1 MSPIFAN
8 ALSGYL
14 SGYLTATG
22 DDDGSRPTITSRSS
36 TSPTTSAASLARGL
50 ALAISRGVGDVIE
63 GHSAPAIELA
73 EEEDAY
79 VGARAYSRDDARRAD
94 TRWLHLADECERYDA
109 ALRKLLVPG
118 SNPGW
123 KGNSTV
129 EIPAGCSA
137 TGRLAS
143 SSRDRAGRWMRAEL
157 ADCVRE
163 IKSVAMGARGW
174 SPSAVGVGYEEGEP
188 DPALDGVEGDEVD
201 EANEDGQLCFPP
213 VAEKVVECF
222 TRSVDRAMS
231 ITRRCVVPDNSH
243 EGWNR
248 DSPMYEPGMG
258 ARVAYLANVSAET
271 INEFVSKTL
280 TPRVK
285 GTDSYHA
292 MIASASGRSARGV
305 VHVGNCVAVAR
316 RIASALR
323 ERGESD
329 AGLLA
334 LGPDLFR
341 DQAVCL
347 DAFVDEWTGKI
358 ADTCVDAFNR
368 SAAMYFGGVH
378 LMERFGKD
386 RDKLTPGGDGD
397 GEAKKQDSRGDGAD
411 ADASP
416 LLLNPLGVL
425 RDGLNVIRAAL
436 IAADG
441 TNDGASSCVQAA
453 TRRAASAVSKL
464 LVAEVVYC
472 ASFTEL
478 GAVRFQRDVDAIAGA
493 FGVHLRRA
501 GNYLGPVRECAVLL
515 RLDVSVAR
523 VLAAAVDASL
533 SREASNSNDGG
544 FKGGTN
550 TNAGGDDA
558 RAVERL
564 REDHGVHRLT
574 DAQIARVLSRRRD
587 MGRGG

>member
-1 MSPIFAN
+1 
-8 ALSGYL
+8 
-14 SGYLTATG
+14 
-22 DDDGSRPTITSRSS
+22 
-36 TSPTTSAASLARGL
+36 
-50 ALAISRGVGDVIE
+50 
-63 GHSAPAIELA
+63 
-73 EEEDAY
+73 
-79 VGARAYSRDDARRAD
+79 
-94 TRWLHLADECERYDA
+94 
-109 ALRKLLVPG
+109 
-118 SNPGW
+118 
-123 KGNSTV
+123 
-129 EIPAGCSA
+129 
-137 TGRLAS
+137 
-143 SSRDRAGRWMRAEL
+143 
-157 ADCVRE
+157 
-163 IKSVAMGARGW
+163 
-174 SPSAVGVGYEEGEP
+174 VGVGYEEGEP

-222 TRSVDRAMS
+222 TRSVNRAMS
-231 ITRRCVVPDNSH
+231 IPRRCVVPDNSH

-292 MIASASGRSARGV
+292 MIASASGRSARGA

-334 LGPDLFR
+334 LGTDLFR

-378 LMERFGKD
+378 LLERFGKD
-386 RDKLTPGGDGD
+386 RDELTPGGDGEL
-397 GEAKKQDSRGDGAD
+397 GAATKQDSRGDGAD
-411 ADASP
+411 ADASA

-464 LVAEVVYC
+464 LIAEVVYC

-478 GAVRFQRDVDAIAGA
+478 GARRFQRDVDAIGGA

-501 GNYLGPVRECAVLL
+501 GNYLGPVHECAVLL

-523 VLAAAVDASL
+523 VFAAAVDASL
-533 SREASNSNDGG
+533 SRQASNSNDGG

-550 TNAGGDDA
+550 TDAGGDDA

>member
-1 MSPIFAN
+1 M
-8 ALSGYL
+8 
-14 SGYLTATG
+14 
-22 DDDGSRPTITSRSS
+22 
-36 TSPTTSAASLARGL
+36 
-50 ALAISRGVGDVIE
+50 
-63 GHSAPAIELA
+63 
-73 EEEDAY
+73 
-79 VGARAYSRDDARRAD
+79 
-94 TRWLHLADECERYDA
+94 
-109 ALRKLLVPG
+109 
-118 SNPGW
+118 
-123 KGNSTV
+123 
-129 EIPAGCSA
+129 
-137 TGRLAS
+137 
-143 SSRDRAGRWMRAEL
+143 
-157 ADCVRE
+157 
-163 IKSVAMGARGW
+163 
-174 SPSAVGVGYEEGEP
+174 
-188 DPALDGVEGDEVD
+188 
-201 EANEDGQLCFPP
+201 
-213 VAEKVVECF
+213 AEKVVECF

-231 ITRRCVVPDNSH
+231 IPRRCVVPDNSH

-292 MIASASGRSARGV
+292 MIASASGRSARGA

-386 RDKLTPGGDGD
+386 RDKLTPGGDGE

-441 TNDGASSCVQAA
+441 TNDGATSCVQAA

-464 LVAEVVYC
+464 LIAEVVYC

-523 VLAAAVDASL
+523 VFAAAVDASL
-533 SREASNSNDGG
+533 SRQASSSNDGG
-544 FKGGTN
+544 FKGGGGPIPTP
-550 TNAGGDDA
+550 AGTT
-558 RAVERL
+558 R
-564 REDHGVHRLT
+564 
-574 DAQIARVLSRRRD
+574 
-587 MGRGG
+587 GRWRG

>member
-1 MSPIFAN
+1 M
-8 ALSGYL
+8 
-14 SGYLTATG
+14 
-22 DDDGSRPTITSRSS
+22 
-36 TSPTTSAASLARGL
+36 
-50 ALAISRGVGDVIE
+50 IE

-163 IKSVAMGARGW
+163 IESVAMGARGW

-222 TRSVDRAMS
+222 TRSVNRAMS
-231 ITRRCVVPDNSH
+231 IPRRCVVPDNSH

-523 VLAAAVDASL
+523 VFAAAVDASL